1 MGFIAGAVDRVSAS
15 HEDYGLRIVEH
26 VERAD
31 GTIAVGGA
39 LDVFVGLGHFHVHA
53 EAALLCVAMKL
64 ATILSQNIV
73 GVWIESRN

>member
-15 HEDYGLRIVEH
+15 HEDYGLRTVEH

-31 GTIAVGGA
+31 GTVAVGGA

-53 EAALLCVAMKL
+53 KTALLCVAMQL
-64 ATILSQNIV
+64 ATVLSKNIV
-73 GVWIESRN
+73 GVWVESTN